1 MAQTGNVKRRNN
13 NTKKK
18 DDTNKKLRLEAGEL
32 KCLGRAFNAVKNIQT
47 GSTLLFNVN
56 KNKKGGRFDFS
67 IETSTL
73 SLCWYTTY
81 TASDEHNLVYK
92 MFEILTVIT
101 LCTERTDRKEWLLVD
116 THLQSSLEESLP
128 HHTMHT
134 QLANNNYSL
143 GKQPVQQASLWFAHV
158 FQEHPGIENTSLI
171 VWIHVTVPVTHKSR
185 LRRFH
190 FVIN

>member
-47 GSTLLFNVN
+47 GSTLLFNVD

-92 MFEILTVIT
+92 MFEILTVII
-101 LCTERTDRKEWLLVD
+101 LCTERTDRKE
-116 THLQSSLEESLP
+116 
-128 HHTMHT
+128 
-134 QLANNNYSL
+134 
-143 GKQPVQQASLWFAHV
+143 
-158 FQEHPGIENTSLI
+158 
-171 VWIHVTVPVTHKSR
+171 
-185 LRRFH
+185 
-190 FVIN
+190 